1 MKAVA
6 IFISELL
13 GFLGTILSIVMF
25 AGVLVTG
32 DPVTI
37 GGNGS
42 FFFAMAAWGFYRAF
56 TCDVPER
63 IRAARREARKA
74 NPWRSI

>member
-6 IFISELL
+6 IFLSELL

-42 FFFAMAAWGFYRAF
+42 FFFAMAACGFYRVF
-56 TCDVPER
+56 TCDLPDR
-63 IRAARREARKA
+63 IRAARRETKRA